1 MNIPVEI
8 YPALQGNGLAMN
20 AFIGRIPGLNLVT
33 DRETALR
40 RLNSFHEGAR
50 RSLGFTEM
58 PFVTAEQVHGCEI
71 GVVTGESSRRVATV
85 DALITNQLDVCLG
98 IYVADCCAVYALD
111 TRTGSIG
118 LAHSGRKGT
127 ELGIVPKML
136 AKMQQHFGTQPAD
149 VVLQLSPCIR
159 PPHYE
164 VDFAAEIVR
173 QASEAGVQEI
183 IDDGY
188 CTASDLERF
197 YSYRAEKGK
206 TGRMLALFALVRQ
219 F

>member
-20 AFIGRIPGLNLVT
+20 AFIGRIPGLDLVT
-33 DRETALR
+33 DRETALQ

-50 RSLGFTEM
+50 RNLGFTEM
-58 PFVTAEQVHGCEI
+58 PFITAEQVHGCEV
-71 GVVTGESSRRVATV
+71 GVVGGDTSRRIGAV

-111 TRTGSIG
+111 PRTGSIG
-118 LAHSGRKGT
+118 LAHSGKKGT
-127 ELGIVPKML
+127 ELRIVPKML
-136 AKMQQHFGTQPAD
+136 QKMKASFGTQAAD
-149 VVLQLSPCIR
+149 VILQLGPCIR

-164 VDFAAEIVR
+164 VDFAAEIVQ
-173 QASEAGVQEI
+173 QAREAGVEEI
-183 IDDGY
+183 YDDGC